1 MFKSIVVAVDPE
13 QPSSSEKALP
23 AAASLAKLHGARLT
37 VASVVPDIRAMIKA
51 EWSLIAVRELMETAQ
66 LKVASLLDRYP
77 DAHGAKVEVLCG
89 NIWRTIIRIAERA
102 EADLIVLAS
111 HRPEMKDYLIGA
123 NAASVA
129 RHARCS
135 VLVVRS

>member
-1 MFKSIVVAVDPE
+1 
-13 QPSSSEKALP
+13 
-23 AAASLAKLHGARLT
+23 
-37 VASVVPDIRAMIKA
+37 
-51 EWSLIAVRELMETAQ
+51 METAQ

>member
-1 MFKSIVVAVDPE
+1 M
-13 QPSSSEKALP
+13 
-23 AAASLAKLHGARLT
+23 
-37 VASVVPDIRAMIKA
+37 
-51 EWSLIAVRELMETAQ
+51 
-66 LKVASLLDRYP
+66 
-77 DAHGAKVEVLCG
+77 LCG

>member
-1 MFKSIVVAVDPE
+1 MFTSIVVAVDPE
-13 QPSSSEKALP
+13 ESSSWEKALP
-23 AAASLAKLHGARLT
+23 TAASLAKAYDARLT
-37 VASVVPDIRAMIKA
+37 VASVVPDIRAMVEA
-51 EWSLIAVRELMETAQ
+51 EWSLMAFRQLMEAAQ
-66 LKVASLLDRYP
+66 LKVANLIDQYQEAR
-77 DAHGAKVEVLCG
+77 GARVEVQCG
-89 NIWRTIIRIAERA
+89 NIWRTIISSAESA

-135 VLVVRS
+135 VLVVRG